1 MSASLS
7 LRWNVLAVRGQ
18 LSDAHRRPIQIQKTP
33 VVPEEETT
41 MYDIFT
47 AILLADHLSR
57 RHFENWR
64 KPETPCETESP
75 WARVFAWQRRGANP
89 RV

>member
-1 MSASLS
+1 
-7 LRWNVLAVRGQ
+7 
-18 LSDAHRRPIQIQKTP
+18 
-33 VVPEEETT
+33 

-57 RHFENWR
+57 RYHPEKR
-64 KPETPCETESP
+64 GLDLQPETDSP
-75 WARVFAWQRRGANP
+75 WGRVFAWHRRGIPP

>member
-1 MSASLS
+1 
-7 LRWNVLAVRGQ
+7 
-18 LSDAHRRPIQIQKTP
+18 
-33 VVPEEETT
+33 